1 MQIKVF
7 AQIGI
12 ANCAYERNKYGILY
26 LTFINKTIIADAKA
40 LNR

>member
-26 LTFINKTIIADAKA
+26 IIFDFHK
-40 LNR
+40 